1 MSENISNKEDKK
13 EFVKI
18 GQKSYWNGALIGAI
32 IGVAGGFI
40 FKKNIFASALVGALS
55 GAYAGA
61 KIGEAKQKCKEN
73 AAKRIFKKK

>member
-1 MSENISNKEDKK
+1 LIS
-13 EFVKI
+13 I
-18 GQKSYWNGALIGAI
+18 YGHAQTCIAR
-32 IGVAGGFI
+32 

-61 KIGEAKQKCKEN
+61 KIGEAKQKGKEN